1 MAQETEEIE
10 GLLARAGEG
19 DRAALDDLFSRHRER
34 LLRMVRMRLD
44 RRVQGRVDAADVIQ
58 ETFVEALE
66 RLTDFLADR
75 KLPFFL
81 WLRFLAGQ
89 KVLQLHRHHLGAQR
103 RDPRQEVR
111 LHGGARPE
119 ATSVALAQQL
129 LGTHTAPSEAAAR
142 AELRLRLEEALNG
155 MDDVDREILALRHFE
170 QLTNAEAALELGL
183 DEAAASKRYVR
194 ALRRLKGVLAGMEGD
209 FGI

>member
-10 GLLARAGEG
+10 ELLARAGRN
-19 DRAALDDLFSRHRER
+19 DPAALDELFSRHRDR
-34 LLRMVRMRLD
+34 LLRMVQMRLD
-44 RRVQGRVDAADVIQ
+44 RRVQGRVDAADVVQ
-58 ETFVEALE
+58 ETHVEALE
-66 RLTDFLADR
+66 RLPEYLRER

-89 KVLQLHRHHLGAQR
+89 KVIQLHRHHLGAQR

-111 LHGGARPE
+111 LHGGPRPE

-129 LGTHTAPSEAAAR
+129 LGSVTGPSEAAAR
-142 AELRLRLEEALNG
+142 AELRLKLEEALNG
-155 MDDVDREILALRHFE
+155 MDEVDREILALRHFE
-170 QLTNAEAALELGL
+170 QLSNVEAAVELGL

-194 ALRRLKGVLAGMEGD
+194 ALRRLKGVLAGMGD
-209 FGI
+209 FGA

>member
-1 MAQETEEIE
+1 MAQETEEVE

-19 DRAALDDLFSRHRER
+19 DRAALDDLFTRHRER

-58 ETFVEALE
+58 ETYVEALE
-66 RLTDFLADR
+66 RLEDYLADR

-111 LHGGARPE
+111 LHGSPRPE

-142 AELRLRLEEALNG
+142 AELRGKLEEALNG

-170 QLTNAEAALELGL
+170 QLSNAEAALELGL

-209 FGI
+209 FGV